1 MQFIFISLWLDL
13 VTLLYDHSSTA
24 RSSLEK
30 LTLGHKN
37 STHFSAF
44 LAVSD
49 TEKFHAMMHFNIC
62 Q

>member
-13 VTLLYDHSSTA
+13 VALLYDHSSTA

-37 STHFSAF
+37 STHFSAV